1 MKFNVPT
8 GKTIRVFTTTNLCVT
23 GEFSEVSNDSLSMKD
38 CVVKTPKEKYNS
50 IGAFIKIKDIE
61 KLKVLTFSNNRFIYT
76 AVEII

>member
-23 GEFSEVSNDSLSMKD
+23 GEFSEVSNDTLSMKD

-50 IGAFIKIKDIE
+50 LGAFIEIKHIE
-61 KLKVLTFSNNRFIYT
+61 KYQILKFINNKFTFSDL
-76 AVEII
+76 